1 MCNENGNAVVVPTAE
16 EGGGGLKRKP
26 SRMGGGGG
34 EPGCGG
40 RHRTAAE
47 KSEANL
53 AVILVST
60 VTMFLICHVPRMFH
74 SL

>member
-1 MCNENGNAVVVPTAE
+1 MCNENGNAVVVPTGE

-26 SRMGGGGG
+26 SRMGGGG